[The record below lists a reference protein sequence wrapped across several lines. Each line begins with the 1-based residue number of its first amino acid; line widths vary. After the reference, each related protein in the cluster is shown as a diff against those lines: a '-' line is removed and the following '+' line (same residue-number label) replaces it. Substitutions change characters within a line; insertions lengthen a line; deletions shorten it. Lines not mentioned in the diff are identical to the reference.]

1 MTWRV
6 QIFIQLKEGVLD
18 TQGKAV
24 EHSLVSLGHSG
35 LKKVKVGR
43 YIQLWMEA
51 PSADRAREEA
61 ERMCADLL
69 VNEIIEG
76 YTLEVEEE

>member
-1 MTWRV
+1 MTWRA
-6 QIFIQLKEGVLD
+6 QIYIQLKEEVLD

-24 EHSLVSLGHSG
+24 EHSLLSLGHSS
-35 LKKVKVGR
+35 LRKVKVGR
-43 YIQLWMEA
+43 YIQLWIEA

-61 ERMCADLL
+61 EKMCADLL

>member
-43 YIQLWMEA
+43 YVQLWVEA
-51 PSADRAREEA
+51 PSADQARADTEK
-61 ERMCADLL
+61 MCVDLL

>member
-35 LKKVKVGR
+35 LKRVKVGR
-43 YIQLWMEA
+43 YIQLWVEA
-51 PSADRAREEA
+51 SSADEARDET

-76 YTLEVEEE
+76 YTLEVEAE

>member
-35 LKKVKVGR
+35 LKRVKVGR
-43 YIQLWMEA
+43 YIQVWVEA
-51 PSADRAREEA
+51 PSAVEARDEA

-76 YTLEVEEE
+76 YTLEVEAE

>member
-18 TQGKAV
+18 TQGRAV
-24 EHSLVSLGHSG
+24 EHSLVSLGHSA
-35 LKKVKVGR
+35 LKRVKVGR
-43 YIQLWMEA
+43 YIQLWVEA
-51 PSADRAREEA
+51 PSSGQAQTEA

-76 YTLEVEEE
+76 YTLEVEAE

>member
-1 MTWRV
+1 MTWRIS
-6 QIFIQLKEGVLD
+6 IFIQLKEGVLD

-43 YIQLWMEA
+43 YIQLWVES
-51 PSADRAREEA
+51 PSADQARAEA

-76 YTLEVEEE
+76 YTLEVEAE